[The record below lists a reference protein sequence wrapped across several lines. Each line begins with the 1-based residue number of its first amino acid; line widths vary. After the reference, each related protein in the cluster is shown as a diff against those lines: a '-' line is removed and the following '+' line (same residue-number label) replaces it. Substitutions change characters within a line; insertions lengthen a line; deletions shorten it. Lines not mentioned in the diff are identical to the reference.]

1 MSQKIVPTI
10 SQEEQADLRK
20 ALTDNFPEETPED
33 LEAMFQQLM
42 DIGASHFYQKTV
54 NGEVWYVG
62 VSIDLEAHTKHLS
75 YFVTAAASTNYL

>member
-10 SQEEQADLRK
+10 SQEEQANLRK

-42 DIGASHFYQKTV
+42 DIGASHFYQETV

-62 VSIDLEAHTKHLS
+62 VSIDSEAHTKHLS